1 MTGPS
6 CVNDLAKYVNF
17 FVKKGLFFGI
27 AVANIPGLTV
37 THLFLMY
44 GILRA
49 ATLLPTILTLKGV
62 TMTPQGIVIGIISA
76 LLIGFPVFAYGN
88 IYGIAIYKT
97 IGSLTTVLLSG
108 AVAWIISRK
117 ARRWNE

>member
-1 MTGPS
+1 
-6 CVNDLAKYVNF
+6 
-17 FVKKGLFFGI
+17 
-27 AVANIPGLTV
+27 
-37 THLFLMY
+37 MY